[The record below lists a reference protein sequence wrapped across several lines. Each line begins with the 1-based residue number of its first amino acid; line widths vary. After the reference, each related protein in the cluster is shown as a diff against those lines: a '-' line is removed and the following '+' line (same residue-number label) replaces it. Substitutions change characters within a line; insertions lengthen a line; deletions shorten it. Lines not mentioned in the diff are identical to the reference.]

1 MTIKDYL
8 QKVKSANLN
17 ETGFTDTMMEATEI
31 WSNDACEGYFLRAA
45 QLVGLNQDTIKNVLS
60 AFNTAFEEVSI
71 DDAADIYRKY

>member
-17 ETGFTDTMMEATEI
+17 ETGFIDAMMEATEI
-31 WSNDACEGYFLRAA
+31 WSNDACEGYFIRAA
-45 QLVGLNQDTIKNVLS
+45 QLAGLNQDTIKDVLN

-71 DDAADIYRKY
+71 DEAANIYRKY